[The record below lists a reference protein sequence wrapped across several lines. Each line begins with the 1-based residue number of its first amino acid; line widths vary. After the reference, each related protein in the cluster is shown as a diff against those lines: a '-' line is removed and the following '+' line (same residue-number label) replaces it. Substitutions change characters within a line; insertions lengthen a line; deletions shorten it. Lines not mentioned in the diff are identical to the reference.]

1 MTGSP
6 GRRPSLPAPA
16 VSTPPRGPPGTEI
29 WSPSPPCRL
38 QCVVCGAWPT
48 AENVNR
54 ATRGGRGGGGGG
66 RGERGSCEGAG
77 PTKRRQDI
85 STSVSS
91 PNVQR
96 RACLSGGI
104 SFGHR
109 RADGERRPRPGAS
122 EWCSSQG
129 PFQPPT
135 HAPWQLPCRT
145 AGERCPRRQPSIA
158 SVAPLGSG
166 RRGSRAGCSRT
177 EKCRPT
183 EWNVYLT

>member
-54 ATRGGRGGGGGG
+54 ATHGGRGG
-66 RGERGSCEGAG
+66 GSCEGAG

-129 PFQPPT
+129 PFQPPRT
-135 HAPWQLPCRT
+135 RHGSYLAVPPGNDVHDVNPRSPRSHPWALGVEA
-145 AGERCPRRQPSIA
+145 AGPA
-158 SVAPLGSG
+158 AAG
-166 RRGSRAGCSRT
+166 RRNADLPSGMFTWTSLS
-177 EKCRPT
+177 
-183 EWNVYLT
+183 NLID